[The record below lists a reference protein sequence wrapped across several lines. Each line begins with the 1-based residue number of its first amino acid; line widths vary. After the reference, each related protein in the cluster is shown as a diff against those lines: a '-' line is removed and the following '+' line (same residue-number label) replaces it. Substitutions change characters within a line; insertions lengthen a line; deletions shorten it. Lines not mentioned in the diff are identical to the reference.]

1 MRFCDFFISYKIGL
15 KGIKNSIPFTQ
26 LPLYRKIAII
36 LIFVVALSEMLL
48 LFFNQSTL
56 SIILL
61 ILALLF
67 LSIFIF
73 IDSKKGNLE
82 HMLQKHYVPYS
93 VERINITLEN
103 LQKYG
108 IDYFDV
114 DTIDLLIAEAQIAQL
129 HCDFFLQLKKPLQI
143 LGALIVPVV
152 AYVAQKIGDAATQ
165 NTMIMMAINVI
176 IISIIIFSLL
186 YAIIPIIK
194 NLFYRD
200 YNKYNDL
207 IYDLRQIKI
216 FYTHKRTCFQCSS
229 TSL

>member
-82 HMLQKHYVPYS
+82 HMLQKHYVHYS
-93 VERINITLEN
+93 VERINITLEI

-129 HCDFFLQLKKPLQI
+129 HCDFFLQLK
-143 LGALIVPVV
+143 
-152 AYVAQKIGDAATQ
+152 
-165 NTMIMMAINVI
+165 
-176 IISIIIFSLL
+176 SL
-186 YAIIPIIK
+186 
-194 NLFYRD
+194 F
-200 YNKYNDL
+200 KY
-207 IYDLRQIKI
+207 
-216 FYTHKRTCFQCSS
+216 
-229 TSL
+229 

>member
-1 MRFCDFFISYKIGL
+1 
-15 KGIKNSIPFTQ
+15 
-26 LPLYRKIAII
+26 
-36 LIFVVALSEMLL
+36 
-48 LFFNQSTL
+48 
-56 SIILL
+56 
-61 ILALLF
+61 
-67 LSIFIF
+67 
-73 IDSKKGNLE
+73 
-82 HMLQKHYVPYS
+82 MLQKHYVPYS

-200 YNKYNDL
+200 YDRNLLGGLYRENPVKSRNYEAV
-207 IYDLRQIKI
+207 K
-216 FYTHKRTCFQCSS
+216 SS
-229 TSL
+229 KKWENVGNSYIIPALLLYRYSYI

>member
-73 IDSKKGNLE
+73 IDSKK
-82 HMLQKHYVPYS
+82 
-93 VERINITLEN
+93 EN
-103 LQKYG
+103 Q
-108 IDYFDV
+108 
-114 DTIDLLIAEAQIAQL
+114 
-129 HCDFFLQLKKPLQI
+129 
-143 LGALIVPVV
+143 
-152 AYVAQKIGDAATQ
+152 
-165 NTMIMMAINVI
+165 
-176 IISIIIFSLL
+176 
-186 YAIIPIIK
+186 
-194 NLFYRD
+194 
-200 YNKYNDL
+200 YN
-207 IYDLRQIKI
+207 
-216 FYTHKRTCFQCSS
+216 S
-229 TSL
+229 

>member
-129 HCDFFLQLKKPLQI
+129 HCDFFL
-143 LGALIVPVV
+143 
-152 AYVAQKIGDAATQ
+152 
-165 NTMIMMAINVI
+165 
-176 IISIIIFSLL
+176 
-186 YAIIPIIK
+186 
-194 NLFYRD
+194 
-200 YNKYNDL
+200 
-207 IYDLRQIKI
+207 
-216 FYTHKRTCFQCSS
+216 
-229 TSL
+229 

>member
-129 HCDFFLQLKKPLQI
+129 HCDFFSTIKK
-143 LGALIVPVV
+143 ASS
-152 AYVAQKIGDAATQ
+152 
-165 NTMIMMAINVI
+165 NTRCTNCPRCC
-176 IISIIIFSLL
+176 LRGT
-186 YAIIPIIK
+186 K
-194 NLFYRD
+194 NW
-200 YNKYNDL
+200 
-207 IYDLRQIKI
+207 
-216 FYTHKRTCFQCSS
+216 
-229 TSL
+229 

>member
-56 SIILL
+56 SLILL

-93 VERINITLEN
+93 VERINITLEI

-129 HCDFFLQLKKPLQI
+129 HCDFFLQLK
-143 LGALIVPVV
+143 
-152 AYVAQKIGDAATQ
+152 
-165 NTMIMMAINVI
+165 
-176 IISIIIFSLL
+176 SL
-186 YAIIPIIK
+186 
-194 NLFYRD
+194 F
-200 YNKYNDL
+200 KY
-207 IYDLRQIKI
+207 
-216 FYTHKRTCFQCSS
+216 
-229 TSL
+229 